1 VPDARFDHLCN
12 VYKPAS
18 KVPAFLNV
26 TDIAGLVQ
34 GANEGKGLGN
44 AFLSHIKA
52 CDAIFHMIRIFDD
65 EDIVH
70 VEGAVDPIRD
80 IQIINDELRLKDLEY
95 VEKIHDD
102 VEKRFTRSG
111 DKTLKH
117 DYEVLHKIV
126 EMLRD
131 EKKWVRYHDW
141 NDKEIEVLNKHL
153 LLTSKPVV
161 YLLNMSEP
169 EYIKKKNKWLPKIKQ
184 WVDANDPGAAV
195 IPYSAMFELKLQEM
209 ATDEERKAFTTE
221 CGATSQMEKIIT
233 TGYKAL
239 QLCYFFTAGEDEVKC
254 WTIQVGTT
262 APKGAGRIH
271 TDFEKGF
278 IMAEVMKFEDFKEYG
293 SEGAVKAAGKYRQQG
308 KAYVI
313 EDGDI
318 ILFKFNAGAGLGGG
332 KK

>member
-153 LLTSKPVV
+153 LLTSKP
-161 YLLNMSEP
+161 
-169 EYIKKKNKWLPKIKQ
+169 KNKT
-184 WVDANDPGAAV
+184 
-195 IPYSAMFELKLQEM
+195 M
-209 ATDEERKAFTTE
+209 
-221 CGATSQMEKIIT
+221 
-233 TGYKAL
+233 
-239 QLCYFFTAGEDEVKC
+239 
-254 WTIQVGTT
+254 
-262 APKGAGRIH
+262 
-271 TDFEKGF
+271 
-278 IMAEVMKFEDFKEYG
+278 
-293 SEGAVKAAGKYRQQG
+293 
-308 KAYVI
+308 
-313 EDGDI
+313 
-318 ILFKFNAGAGLGGG
+318 GGC
-332 KK
+332 